1 MKDPVTV
8 PAQMAGVAMV
18 SAVVYE
24 LFGVPLQTL
33 TCALCGS
40 MVGGTLAR
48 PTGVLSAIGLFV
60 GATVLSALAGHAA
73 AQQWLGG
80 ALWSGNLA
88 AASIAVV
95 FHPGL
100 ALVLTNLP
108 VIFKAAMRKLGLE
121 PAATTQ
127 EPPK

>member
-8 PAQMAGVAMV
+8 PTQLAGVAV
-18 SAVVYE
+18 ASAVVYE

-33 TCALCGS
+33 ICALCGS
-40 MVGGTLAR
+40 MIGGTLAR

-60 GATVLSALAGHAA
+60 GATVLSALGGHAA

-80 ALWSGNLA
+80 ALWAGNLTA
-88 AASIAVV
+88 AAIAVV

-108 VIFKAAMRKLGLE
+108 VIFKAGMRKLGLE
-121 PAATTQ
+121 PAATEEQ
-127 EPPK
+127 PK

>member
-8 PAQMAGVAMV
+8 PTQLAGVAV
-18 SAVVYE
+18 ASAVVYE

-33 TCALCGS
+33 MCAFCGS
-40 MVGGTLAR
+40 MIGGTLAR

-60 GATVLSALAGHAA
+60 GATVLSALGGHAA

-80 ALWSGNLA
+80 ALWAGNLTA
-88 AASIAVV
+88 AAIAVV

-100 ALVLTNLP
+100 ALVLTNMP
-108 VIFKAAMRKLGLE
+108 VIFKAGMRKLGLE
-121 PAATTQ
+121 PVATEEQ
-127 EPPK
+127 PK